1 MRLPACAL
9 LRMVV
14 AARIFIR
21 RLRRLI
27 VFVRVFWLGALP
39 RLLYGSVFFVLRLLP
54 YFFLS
59 GFVLKLLSQ
68 LKQ

>member
-1 MRLPACAL
+1 
-9 LRMVV
+9 MVV

-39 RLLYGSVFFVLRLLP
+39 CLLYGSVFFFVLRLFP
-54 YFFLS
+54 CFFFG
-59 GFVLKLLSQ
+59 GFVLKLFSQ

>member
-1 MRLPACAL
+1 
-9 LRMVV
+9 MVV

-39 RLLYGSVFFVLRLLP
+39 CLLRSSSFFFVFFVLRLLP

>member
-1 MRLPACAL
+1 
-9 LRMVV
+9 MVI

-39 RLLYGSVFFVLRLLP
+39 RLLYGSVFFFVLRLLP
-54 YFFLS
+54 YFFLG